1 MALLL
6 QPTSLSQWQALL
18 NEAQVAAAVTLQEDL
33 ESYLAFM
40 LMRFIQQPEIAKS
53 AMGLEFLMALEN
65 LSGLQDQ
72 KLQEVGDKCLIFSG
86 LFPENAHKRRVSMN
100 YYIDLGQ
107 TAYSLLSDKNNQA
120 ARFSAVQL
128 YTSLC
133 NQFIP
138 MRDVLD
144 AMRDG
149 DSSRTNDLLAYADLW
164 SKFKSA
170 YALKKL
176 QHANILTFAIT
187 ENASNKLQ

>member
-40 LMRFIQQPEIAKS
+40 LMRFSQQPAIAKS
-53 AMGLEFLMALEN
+53 ALGLEFLLALDN
-65 LSGLQDQ
+65 LSSLQDQ

-100 YYIDLGQ
+100 YYIELGQ
-107 TAYSLLSDKNNQA
+107 TAYYLLSDKTNKNP
-120 ARFSAVQL
+120 L
-128 YTSLC
+128 YSSLSH
-133 NQFIP
+133 QFVP
-138 MRDVLD
+138 LRDVLD
-144 AMRDG
+144 AMRDS
-149 DSSRTNDLLAYADLW
+149 DLTRTHDLFAYADLW
-164 SKFKSA
+164 AKFKSG

-176 QHANILTFAIT
+176 QHANILNFVIT
-187 ENASNKLQ
+187 EHSSKKLQ

>member
-40 LMRFIQQPEIAKS
+40 LMRFCQQPEIAKS
-53 AMGLEFLMALEN
+53 ALGLEFLIALDN
-65 LSGLQDQ
+65 LSSLHDQ

-100 YYIDLGQ
+100 YYIELGQ
-107 TAYSLLSDKNNQA
+107 TAYGMLSNKNHFPEKQ
-120 ARFSAVQL
+120 RTFEL
-128 YTSLC
+128 YTSLSHG
-133 NQFIP
+133 FVG

-144 AMRDG
+144 AMRDT
-149 DSSRTNDLLAYADLW
+149 DLNRTHDLLAYADLW
-164 SKFKSA
+164 VKFKST

-176 QHANILTFAIT
+176 QGAHVIT
-187 ENASNKLQ
+187 IPCDITKKLQ